1 MWVLKPY
8 LLQPDPIQKMLRQ
21 KTFSSEYSGNEA
33 TLGQSQT
40 SRKTQIVKK
49 DEADLTTL
57 HFRNQLLLFDQGE
70 LQEWPLIV

>member
-8 LLQPDPIQKMLRQ
+8 LLQPGPIQKVLPQ

-40 SRKTQIVKK
+40 FRKTQIVKK